1 MVIKMN
7 EELQREITPQ
17 EFEQMKN
24 NFGYNENEIEIE
36 NSDEKTIEEDNKHL
50 DVSAWQRIL
59 KKMEE

>member
-1 MVIKMN
+1 MN

-36 NSDEKTIEEDNKHL
+36 NSDEETIEEDNKHL

>member
-1 MVIKMN
+1 MN

-24 NFGYNENEIEIE
+24 NFGFNENEIEIE
-36 NSDEKTIEEDNKHL
+36 NSDEETIEEDNKHL

>member
-1 MVIKMN
+1 MN